1 MTGTWFRRFAGR
13 DRTPPPGRVGVARAY
28 ERLSADKLAQIIDV
42 REPSEWAE
50 TGVPLRAL
58 LIPLGQIEQR
68 SAEITKG
75 QPVYTICR
83 SGHRSMTAAK
93 KLARLGYADV
103 SSIDGGIRGWI
114 AAGLP
119 LAAITRLKP

>member
-1 MTGTWFRRFAGR
+1 MASAWFRRLSSR

-50 TGVPLRAL
+50 TGVPPRAL

-68 SAEITKG
+68 AAAEIKKG
-75 QPVYTICR
+75 GPVYTICR
-83 SGHRSMTAAK
+83 SGHRSMAAAK
-93 KLARLGYADV
+93 ILARLGYTDV
-103 SSIDGGIRGWI
+103 NSIDGGMKAWI
-114 AAGLP
+114 GAGLP
-119 LAAITRLKP
+119 VKASG